1 MHPGFRDFVMGYIL
15 RLNPEKEKK
24 TLKEINHCKEIIN
37 PPYGQVDRKQIVC
50 FFAFSGLVL
59 LNILVVI
66 FSSSKNFSVIFYQ
79 KYFCFFFEKSFGV
92 FHFPEFHRDWEKM
105 AEAGGVRQHFNICR
119 RAHNI
124 STHKIPKMSNHKKS
138 ILNSSHKIPKNIIS

>member
-1 MHPGFRDFVMGYIL
+1 MGYIL

-59 LNILVVI
+59 LNILVVT
-66 FSSSKNFSVIFYQ
+66 
-79 KYFCFFFEKSFGV
+79 FFFFQKLFCY
-92 FHFPEFHRDWEKM
+92 FLPEIF
-105 AEAGGVRQHFNICR
+105 
-119 RAHNI
+119 
-124 STHKIPKMSNHKKS
+124 
-138 ILNSSHKIPKNIIS
+138 